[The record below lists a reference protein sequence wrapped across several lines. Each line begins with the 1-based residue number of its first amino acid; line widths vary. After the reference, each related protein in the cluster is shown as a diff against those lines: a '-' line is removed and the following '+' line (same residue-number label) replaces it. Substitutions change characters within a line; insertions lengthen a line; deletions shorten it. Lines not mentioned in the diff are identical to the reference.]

1 MHIYDSV
8 QKTKLLFE
16 PIRKGEASIYVCGPT
31 VYDDAHLGHA
41 RSSLSFD
48 LLSRTLKALNYKVT
62 MGKNFTDID
71 DKIIKKVEETG
82 KSMEEITSFY
92 IDRYLEDMAA
102 LGIQRAEIEPKAT
115 ESLHAIES
123 MIQTLID
130 KDMAYVISSGDV
142 YFDTSKDVHYGE
154 ISHQVGE
161 DEDNQSRVAH
171 TTEKRNPKDFAL
183 WKACKG
189 NEDICFDAPF
199 SSGRPGWHIECSAMI
214 EKHFAHEHGTEE
226 YSIDIHGGG
235 ADLLFPH
242 HENEAAQSRC
252 ATGHEL
258 AKYWMH
264 NGFVQINGEK
274 MSKSLGNS
282 FFLKDALKVY
292 DGEVLRYYLNSVH
305 YRNDFNFSEEE
316 LLTSKKRLDKLYR
329 LKKRVSPGKGSAI
342 NKTFKKALLDAMSD
356 DLNISIALAVID
368 EMVATTN
375 DALDTNPKDKSLKD
389 SASKPLNGVSY
400 KALKKETLANIEF
413 IDTLLGFGGQEPFSY
428 FQIGVDETLKTI
440 IETLILARTEAKKET
455 NFERS
460 DAIRD
465 ELIALGIS
473 IMDTAD
479 GTLWEKA

>member
-16 PIRKGEASIYVCGPT
+16 PIRKDEASIYVCGPT

-48 LLSRTLKALNYKVT
+48 LLSRTLKALGFKVT
-62 MGKNFTDID
+62 LGKNFTDID
-71 DKIIKKVEETG
+71 DKIIKKVEATG

-92 IDRYLEDMAA
+92 IKRYLEEMEAI
-102 LGIQRAEIEPKAT
+102 GVQRADIEPKAT
-115 ESLHAIES
+115 DSLQAIES
-123 MIQTLID
+123 MIQKLID
-130 KDMAYVISSGDV
+130 KDIAYVVSTGDV
-142 YFDTSKDVHYGE
+142 YFDTSKDSHYGD
-154 ISHQVGE
+154 ISHQVGK
-161 DEDNQSRVAH
+161 DDDNQSRVEH
-171 TTEKRNPKDFAL
+171 TSKKRNPKDFAL

-189 NEDICFDAPF
+189 NEDICFDTSF

-214 EKHFAHEHGTEE
+214 EKHFEGSNE

-264 NGFVQINGEK
+264 NGFVQIDGEK

-292 DGEVLRYYLNSVH
+292 DGEILRYYLNSVH
-305 YRNDFNFSEEE
+305 YRNDFNFNEED
-316 LLTSKKRLDKLYR
+316 LLTAKKRLDKLYR
-329 LKKRVSPGKGSAI
+329 LKKRVLPGKGSSV
-342 NKTFKKALLDAMSD
+342 NKAFKKSLLDAMSD
-356 DLNISIALAVID
+356 DLNISIALSVID
-368 EMVATTN
+368 DIIASTN
-375 DALDTNPKDKSLKD
+375 EKFDANPKD
-389 SASKPLNGVSY
+389 
-400 KALKKETLANIEF
+400 KALKKETIANIEF
-413 IDTLLGFGGQEPFSY
+413 VDMLLGFGGKEPFSY
-428 FQIGVDETLKTI
+428 FQTGVNETLKAQ
-440 IETLILARTEAKKET
+440 IEELILARTEAKKEKDFT
-455 NFERS
+455 RS

-465 ELIALGIS
+465 ELIAMGIS

-479 GTLWEKA
+479 GTVWEKS

>member
-8 QKTKLLFE
+8 QKSKVPFE
-16 PIRKGEASIYVCGPT
+16 PIREGEASIYVCGPT

-41 RSSLSFD
+41 RSSLAFD
-48 LLSRTLKALNYKVT
+48 LLSRTLKALGYKVT

-82 KSMEEITSFY
+82 KSMQEITSYY
-92 IDRYLEDMAA
+92 IDRYLEEMAA
-102 LGIQRAEIEPKAT
+102 LGVARADIEPKAT
-115 ESLHAIES
+115 ESLDAIKE
-123 MIQTLID
+123 MIQTLIE
-130 KDMAYVISSGDV
+130 KDFAYVVSNGDV
-142 YFDTSKDVHYGE
+142 YFDTSKDNHYGD
-154 ISHQVGE
+154 ISHKVT
-161 DEDNQSRVAH
+161 DDDTQSRVAH
-171 TTEKRNPKDFAL
+171 SSEKRNPKDFAL

-189 NEDICFDAPF
+189 EEDICFNAPF

-214 EKHFAHEHGTEE
+214 EKYFKGNDQYT
-226 YSIDIHGGG
+226 IDIHGGG

-264 NGFVQINGEK
+264 NGFVQIDGEK

-305 YRNDFNFSEEE
+305 YRNDFNFNEED
-316 LLTSKKRLDKLYR
+316 LQAAKKRLDKLYR
-329 LKKRVSPGKGSAI
+329 LKKRVSPGKGSAV
-342 NKTFKKALLDAMSD
+342 NKDFKKALLDAMAD
-356 DLNISIALAVID
+356 DLNISVALSVID
-368 EMVATTN
+368 EMIAETN
-375 DALDTNPKDKSLKD
+375 EKLDANPKD
-389 SASKPLNGVSY
+389 
-400 KALKKETLANIEF
+400 KALKKETIANIEF
-413 IDTLLGFGGQEPFSY
+413 IDTLLGFGGKEPFEY
-428 FQIGVDETLKTI
+428 FQIGISDEEKAK
-440 IETLILARTEAKKET
+440 IEKLVAERLEAKKAKDFAT
-455 NFERS
+455 S

-465 ELIALGIS
+465 ELTNMGIA

-479 GTLWEKA
+479 GTVWEKA

>member
-1 MHIYDSV
+1 MVIYDSV
-8 QKTKLLFE
+8 QKTKLPFE

-48 LLSRTLKALNYKVT
+48 LLSRTLKALGYKVT
-62 MGKNFTDID
+62 LGKNFTDID

-82 KSMEEITSFY
+82 KSMGEITSFY
-92 IDRYLEDMAA
+92 IERYLEEMET
-102 LGIQRAEIEPKAT
+102 LGVQRADIEPKAS
-115 ESLHAIES
+115 ESLQAIEN
-123 MIQTLID
+123 MIQALID
-130 KDMAYVISSGDV
+130 KDIAYVISNGDV
-142 YFDTSKDVHYGE
+142 YFDTSKDAHYGD

-161 DEDNQSRVAH
+161 DNDNQSRVLH
-171 TTEKRNPKDFAL
+171 TSEKRNLKDFAL

-189 NEDICFDAPF
+189 NEDICFDSAF

-214 EKHFAHEHGTEE
+214 EKHFAGSNE

-264 NGFVQINGEK
+264 NGFVQIDGEK

-292 DGEVLRYYLNSVH
+292 EGEVLRYYLNSVH

-329 LKKRVSPGKGSAI
+329 LKKRVSLGKASCVNSA
-342 NKTFKKALLDAMSD
+342 FQKALFDAMSD
-356 DLNISIALAVID
+356 DLNISIALAAID
-368 EMVATTN
+368 EMIAITN
-375 DALDTNPKDKSLKD
+375 ENLDTDPQN
-389 SASKPLNGVSY
+389 
-400 KALKKETLANIEF
+400 KALKKETLANIEL
-413 IDTLLGFGGQEPFSY
+413 IDKVLGFGGKEPFSY
-428 FQIGVDETLKTI
+428 FQIGVDEALKEK
-440 IETLILARTEAKKET
+440 IETLLRERSEAKKAK

-465 ELIALGIS
+465 ELIAQGIS

-479 GTLWEKA
+479 GTLWEKV

>member
-8 QKTKLLFE
+8 QKKKLLFE
-16 PIRKGEASIYVCGPT
+16 PIHPKQASIYVCGPT

-41 RSSLSFD
+41 RSSLAFD
-48 LLSRTLKALNYKVT
+48 LLSRTLKAHGYTVT

-82 KSMEEITSFY
+82 KSLEEITSFY
-92 IDRYLEDMAA
+92 IDRYLEEMAA
-102 LGIQRAEIEPKAT
+102 LGIARADIEPKAT
-115 ESLHAIES
+115 ESLEAIEA
-123 MIQTLID
+123 MIQKLID
-130 KDMAYVISSGDV
+130 AGNAYIISTGDV
-142 YFDTSKDVHYGE
+142 YFNTSNDANYGN
-154 ISHQVGE
+154 ISHRVAD
-161 DEDNQSRVAH
+161 DEDSKSRVEH

-189 NEDICFDAPF
+189 SDDICFDTAF

-214 EKHFAHEHGTEE
+214 EKHFTGNEE

-258 AKYWMH
+258 SKYWMH
-264 NGFVQINGEK
+264 NGFVQIDGEK

-282 FFLKDALKVY
+282 FFLKDALELY

-316 LLTSKKRLDKLYR
+316 LQLNKKRLDKLYR
-329 LKKRVSPGKGSAI
+329 LKKRVSPGKASLP
-342 NKTFKKALLDAMSD
+342 NKKFKQALLDAMGD
-356 DLNISIALAVID
+356 DLNISIALSVID
-368 EMVATTN
+368 ELIASSN
-375 DALDTNPKDKSLKD
+375 DVLDAEPK
-389 SASKPLNGVSY
+389 N
-400 KALKKETLANIEF
+400 KAFKKETLSNIAF
-413 IDTLLGFGGQEPFSY
+413 IDTLLGFGGKEPFSY
-428 FQIGVDETLKTI
+428 FQIGVDDALRQKV
-440 IETLILARTEAKKET
+440 ETLIDVRTQAKKDKD
-455 NFERS
+455 FAHS
-460 DAIRD
+460 DSIRD
-465 ELIALGIS
+465 ELTALGIN
-473 IMDTAD
+473 IMDTAN

>member
-1 MHIYDSV
+1 MYIYDSV
-8 QKTKLLFE
+8 QKTKVPFE
-16 PIRKGEASIYVCGPT
+16 SIKEGEASIYVCGPT

-41 RSSLSFD
+41 RSSLAFD
-48 LLSRTLKALNYKVT
+48 LLSRTLKAHNYKVT

-82 KSMEEITSFY
+82 QSMQEITEFY
-92 IDRYLEDMAA
+92 IDRYLEEMAA
-102 LGIQRAEIEPKAT
+102 LGVQRANIEPKAT
-115 ESLHAIES
+115 ESLQAIES
-123 MIQTLID
+123 MIQKLID
-130 KDMAYVISSGDV
+130 KDMAYVISTGDV
-142 YFDTSKDVHYGE
+142 YFDTSKDAHYGD

-161 DEDNQSRVAH
+161 DDDNQSRVEH
-171 TTEKRNPKDFAL
+171 TSEKRNPKDFAL

-189 NEDICFDAPF
+189 EEDICYDTAF

-214 EKHFAHEHGTEE
+214 EKYFTGNEA

-264 NGFVQINGEK
+264 NGFVQIDGEK

-305 YRNDFNFSEEE
+305 YRNDFNFNEED
-316 LLTSKKRLDKLYR
+316 LQTAKKRLDKLYR
-329 LKKRVSPGKGSAI
+329 LKKRVSPGKSSVV
-342 NKTFKKALLDAMSD
+342 NKDFKKALLDAMGD
-356 DLNISIALAVID
+356 DLNISIALSVID
-368 EMVATTN
+368 VMIADTN
-375 DALDTNPKDKSLKD
+375 DAFDKEAK
-389 SASKPLNGVSY
+389 N

-413 IDTLLGFGGQEPFSY
+413 IDTLLGFGGKEPFAY
-428 FQIGVDETLKTI
+428 FQIGISEEEKAK
-440 IETLILARTEAKKET
+440 IERLVTARVEAKKEKD
-455 NFERS
+455 FERS
-460 DAIRD
+460 DTIRD
-465 ELIALGIS
+465 ELTTMGIS
-473 IMDTAD
+473 IMDTAE
-479 GTLWEKA
+479 GTVWEKA